1 MTALVDLC
9 NRSLQVIG
17 TRTTVTSAELLANSS
32 NEAIQFNLLA
42 TPYRR
47 QLLRMAP
54 WDCSLRTANLTYI
67 TSSPGTPENT
77 SGATNL
83 WQPGQPRPPWAY
95 EYQWPVD
102 CVRDCWIIPAT
113 QTGFAGGIPV
123 TTAVTG
129 GAPSFWQSMP
139 ISYKIGTDLFYP
151 VTAATSVSLGLGY
164 AVGDLITLAQA
175 PQGSP
180 PLGAPAVLQVA
191 SVGASGQC
199 VAVAVVSQ
207 VFGEATPV
215 GGSYFAIQSNSVA
228 QGSTTGSGSGATFN
242 LTQSVT
248 QSPQRVILTNQEF
261 ATLVYVSD
269 VTDANVWDDQFQE
282 AYVNICGAGLIMA
295 LTGDKNLAN
304 MKIKEANR
312 YIEEARKSDANDG
325 FTVNDV
331 TPDWIRTRGIQ
342 YDTEYTGPFSG
353 FDWGMSWPLY
363 G

>member
-9 NRSLQVIG
+9 NRALQVIG

-139 ISYKIGTDLFYP
+139 
-151 VTAATSVSLGLGY
+151 
-164 AVGDLITLAQA
+164 TLL
-175 PQGSP
+175 PQQLLP
-180 PLGAPAVLQVA
+180 PAELAMP
-191 SVGASGQC
+191 S
-199 VAVAVVSQ
+199 
-207 VFGEATPV
+207 
-215 GGSYFAIQSNSVA
+215 
-228 QGSTTGSGSGATFN
+228 
-242 LTQSVT
+242 
-248 QSPQRVILTNQEF
+248 VILS
-261 ATLVYVSD
+261 L
-269 VTDANVWDDQFQE
+269 
-282 AYVNICGAGLIMA
+282 LPRLLRA
-295 LTGDKNLAN
+295 LPRSVPL
-304 MKIKEANR
+304 
-312 YIEEARKSDANDG
+312 
-325 FTVNDV
+325 
-331 TPDWIRTRGIQ
+331 
-342 YDTEYTGPFSG
+342 PFSK
-353 FDWGMSWPLY
+353 SSQPLAV
-363 G
+363 